1 MRATLLQSPQM
12 QPGPAAK
19 YIHSEGEVDWR
30 AQT

>member
-1 MRATLLQSPQM
+1 MLPLSPQAKAWI
-12 QPGPAAK
+12 AAK